1 MVAQLDITGECES
14 NAPTTRDGPSQVR
27 PTSCDDNDYSLPPLQ
42 VSDDF
47 VGSAP
52 VGRAELE
59 AIEAYLGDILDAVL
73 G

>member
-1 MVAQLDITGECES
+1 MVAQVDITGECEAK
-14 NAPTTRDGPSQVR
+14 APPTRDVPLQVR
-27 PTSCDDNDYSLPPLQ
+27 PTSCDDNDHGLPPLQ

-52 VGRAELE
+52 VGPAELE

>member
-1 MVAQLDITGECES
+1 MVGQADINSECEAS
-14 NAPTTRDGPSQVR
+14 APTTREGSSQVR
-27 PTSCDDNDYSLPPLQ
+27 PTSCDNNDYSLPPLQ

-47 VGSAP
+47 VGLAP
-52 VGRAELE
+52 VGQAELE